1 MKSISDVVGASGLSH
16 YAEVAL
22 VIFFGVFLVVGIR
35 AVFSNRAA
43 MDHAA
48 HLPLEDDS
56 ISRTAGRGPER

>member
-1 MKSISDVVGASGLSH
+1 MKSISDVVSGSGLSH

-35 AVFSNRAA
+35 AVFSNRSA
-43 MDHAA
+43 MDRAA

-56 ISRTAGRGPER
+56 ISTTAPRGPER